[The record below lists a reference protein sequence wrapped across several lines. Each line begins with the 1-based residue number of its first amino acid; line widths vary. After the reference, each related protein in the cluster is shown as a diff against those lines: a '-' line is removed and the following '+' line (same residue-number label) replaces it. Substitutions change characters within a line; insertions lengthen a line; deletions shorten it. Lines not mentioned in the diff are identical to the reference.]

1 MPQPEA
7 IHNKRAQRG
16 RRVECA
22 ARRND
27 GVHGAR
33 LDALAA
39 ARPRVGGRLAWTAP
53 QAGATPAWLPPVRPQ
68 QDSCPRASALHAME
82 QGRHSSSNV
91 GTAAA
96 RSMPEGPRAPV
107 LSCSAS
113 WTRARQRPVCGR
125 RTVRSNSFWMLVRS
139 TSSVSARLLVLLIT
153 MSRALPSFTSARAPR
168 ARQAGQA
175 GAPCSLCRLARGPAA
190 CPVRRSGVPVGT
202 LSGDCFMHKHDGGSW
217 VLGHQQ
223 IAAHTLHAMQC
234 KV

>member
-1 MPQPEA
+1 
-7 IHNKRAQRG
+7 
-16 RRVECA
+16 
-22 ARRND
+22 
-27 GVHGAR
+27 
-33 LDALAA
+33 
-39 ARPRVGGRLAWTAP
+39 
-53 QAGATPAWLPPVRPQ
+53 
-68 QDSCPRASALHAME
+68 
-82 QGRHSSSNV
+82 
-91 GTAAA
+91 
-96 RSMPEGPRAPV
+96 
-107 LSCSAS
+107 
-113 WTRARQRPVCGR
+113 
-125 RTVRSNSFWMLVRS
+125 MLVRS

-175 GAPCSLCRLARGPAA
+175 GAPCSLSRLARGPAA